1 MMSGENEDSY
11 VHFYIQLQ
19 NTQFAYKTLLSLQLL
34 ERRENG
40 GTTHQRSVGGAIKTD
55 WSLRLFRFLGG
66 LKKSVNGFLSL

>member
-34 ERRENG
+34 ERREYG
-40 GTTHQRSVGGAIKTD
+40 GTTHQRSWAGPSKQID
-55 WSLRLFRFLGG
+55 HWDCLGFWG
-66 LKKSVNGFLSL
+66 D